1 MALQLHRFFRWLLF
15 LWVKVEVFPK
25 DTLPFESDAT
35 QPVLYVLADRG
46 LSDLLV
52 LSHTADELDLAS
64 PLNKLPI
71 ELKNK
76 CSSVYCVS
84 SRNSLI
90 DWLQRGDSQSS
101 LMQDL
106 LDANESGK
114 QLNLLVVP
122 VSVYWGRPLAKQKHW
137 LQALFADTWA
147 VAGRT
152 RKFFTI
158 LIHGRTTRLI
168 FSQPLSFDEIAK
180 QNSHSAENI
189 QAYLTTQLLQQRE
202 ATFGPQVTS
211 QKILTERVLDTKVVR
226 QVIEEETKNG
236 STSDAKILAKAK
248 GYCSEMFADCTQTSI
263 EIMLRL
269 LQMYW
274 RRFYTGM
281 NVYNIETVKQTA
293 LTHQIVYVPCHRS
306 HVDYLLLS
314 YVIYFE
320 NLAIPYIAAGD
331 NLNVPIIG
339 RILRGGGAFFIRRS
353 FKNNQ
358 LYASVVRAYIQ
369 QLMAQGTPLE
379 YFIEGGRSRT
389 GRMLKPKLGML
400 DMSVEGYMKTQVRPL
415 AFVPV
420 YIGYE
425 KLLEGKSY
433 LGELYGEEKRSES
446 LFGVLGAIFKLK
458 GSFGE
463 ATASFGR
470 PIVLDKLLDEK
481 QPDWRQRI
489 SEIDQ
494 RPQWYRSTVATLG
507 KRIMFGINRACVINP
522 VNLIATI
529 LLATPRQSIDIQ
541 ELIEQGEFFTRLIH
555 ASSDAS
561 DFKTPKPVDLA
572 QIERMAQQNLVHIR
586 QHPLGDIV
594 FLKPKD
600 SVLMGYYRNNSL
612 HAVIIPAIVAC
623 CFINI
628 RQIEESRLT
637 RIVLLLYPFLQS
649 ELQLEWSEA
658 ELKEQ
663 LHQSISALV
672 AEGVLIRDEDSNIGQ
687 SKKAE
692 KQSGLKNTLKR
703 PDRSDRRYINLNRLG
718 MVVQPILERFY
729 MTFMVLWRSA
739 ESPMKETELEQRCH
753 LLAQKIS
760 MLHGINSPDFF
771 DRLLFRDFI
780 KSMIKLNYLEKNEQ
794 GALVFT
800 ENFELVNLDIRSL
813 LSTDVRNSIL
823 TLVSHH

>member
-1 MALQLHRFFRWLLF
+1 MSFRLHRFFRWLLF
-15 LWVKVEVFPK
+15 LWVKVDVFPK
-25 DTLPFESDAT
+25 DTLPFESDLK

-52 LSHTADELDLAS
+52 LSHTTDSLDLPS
-64 PLNKLPI
+64 PLTELPVKS
-71 ELKNK
+71 KNNYA
-76 CSSVYCVS
+76 SLYYVT
-84 SRNSLI
+84 SRNSMI
-90 DWLQRGDSQSS
+90 EWLQRANHQSD
-101 LMQDL
+101 LLQDL
-106 LDANESGK
+106 LDAYASGE
-114 QLNLLVVP
+114 QLDLLIVP

-137 LQALFADTWA
+137 LQVLFADTWA

-152 RKFFTI
+152 RKFFT
-158 LIHGRTTRLI
+158 LMIHGRSSRLL
-168 FSQPLSFDEIAK
+168 FSQPLSFREIAE
-180 QNSHSAENI
+180 QNNHSAEQI

-211 QKILTERVLDTKVVR
+211 QKILTDRVLNTRVV
-226 QVIEEETKNG
+226 QQAVEAIINDSSPG
-236 STSDAKILAKAK
+236 STKDPAKITARAR
-248 GYCSEMFADCTQTSI
+248 GYCTEMFANCTQFSI

-269 LQMYW
+269 LPAYW

-281 NVYNIETVKQTA
+281 NIYNIETVKLTA

-353 FKNNQ
+353 FKNNP
-358 LYASVVRAYIQ
+358 LYTSVVRGYIQ

-400 DMSVEGYMKTQVRPL
+400 DMSVEGYMKTQARPL

-433 LGELYGEEKRSES
+433 LGELYGEKKQSES
-446 LFGVLGAIFKLK
+446 LFGIVGAIFKLK

-463 ATASFGR
+463 VTTSFGR
-470 PIVLDKLLDEK
+470 PIILDQLLDEK
-481 QPDWRQRI
+481 QADWQQRI
-489 SEIDQ
+489 AEIDR
-494 RPQWYRSTVATLG
+494 RPQWYRNTVATLG
-507 KRIMFGINRACVINP
+507 QRIMFGINRACVINP

-541 ELIEQGEFFTRLIH
+541 ELIEQGAFFTRLIH
-555 ASSDAS
+555 ASPKTS
-561 DFKTPKPVDLA
+561 DFKTPKPVDLQ
-572 QIERMAQQNLVHIR
+572 QIERMAQQKLLNIR
-586 QHPLGDIV
+586 RHPLGDIA

-612 HAVIIPAIVAC
+612 HSLIIPAIIAC
-623 CFINI
+623 CFINT
-628 RQIEESRLT
+628 RQLEVPRLT
-637 RIVLLLYPFLQS
+637 NIVLLIYPFLQS
-649 ELQLEWSEA
+649 ELQLEWSE
-658 ELKEQ
+658 ETLTPLILQ
-663 LHQSISALV
+663 YISALV
-672 AEGVLIRDEDSNIGQ
+672 DEEVLIQTDDS
-687 SKKAE
+687 
-692 KQSGLKNTLKR
+692 LKR
-703 PDRSDRRYINLNRLG
+703 PDRSDRSYNKLNRLG
-718 MVVQPILERFY
+718 MVVQPILERYY
-729 MTFMVLWRSA
+729 MTFIVLWKST
-739 ESPMKETELEQRCH
+739 ESPMNESELEQRCH
-753 LLAQKIS
+753 LLAQKVS

-780 KSMIKLNYLEKNEQ
+780 KSMIKLNYLEKNRQ
-794 GALVFT
+794 GDLVFS
-800 ENFELVNLDIRSL
+800 EDFELINLDSRSL

-823 TLVSHH
+823 TLVSHHH